1 MEKIKE
7 LFKRIWDWI
16 KGAGRKI
23 VAVAASILSL
33 LFIGKIFSNKKSKR
47 DILKKEIKDLKK
59 EIKDGAREVEN
70 KIKSVEASENLVKE
84 TLEKT
89 DVDSRKK
96 DQASKKA
103 DLKDILPDL

>member
-1 MEKIKE
+1 MERIKE

-23 VAVAASILSL
+23 VAVVASILSL

-59 EIKDGAREVEN
+59 EIKDEAKEVTAGYECGMSILKFN
-70 KIKSVEASENLVKE
+70 DIKEG
-84 TLEKT
+84 
-89 DVDSRKK
+89 
-96 DQASKKA
+96 
-103 DLKDILPDL
+103 DIFECFVMEEIKQ

>member
-7 LFKRIWDWI
+7 LFKKIWDWI

-33 LFIGKIFSNKKSKR
+33 LFISKIFSNKKAKR

-59 EIKDGAREVEN
+59 EIKSETKEAED
-70 KIKSVEASENLVKE
+70 KIKKVEASESLVEE
-84 TLEKT
+84 TLKKT
-89 DVDSRKK
+89 DVDSRKE
-96 DQASKKA
+96 DQASKKVN
-103 DLKDILPDL
+103 LKDILPDL

>member
-16 KGAGRKI
+16 KGARRKI

-59 EIKDGAREVEN
+59 EIKDEAREVEN

-84 TLEKT
+84 TLEKA

>member
-16 KGAGRKI
+16 NGAGRRI

-33 LFIGKIFSNKKSKR
+33 LSIGKIFSNKKSKR

-59 EIKDGAREVEN
+59 EIKDEAREVEN

>member
-33 LFIGKIFSNKKSKR
+33 LFIGKIFSNKKAKR
-47 DILKKEIKDLKK
+47 DILKKEIKK
-59 EIKDGAREVEN
+59 
-70 KIKSVEASENLVKE
+70 
-84 TLEKT
+84 
-89 DVDSRKK
+89 
-96 DQASKKA
+96 
-103 DLKDILPDL
+103 

>member
-16 KGAGRKI
+16 KGVGRKI
-23 VAVAASILSL
+23 VAAAASILSL
-33 LFIGKIFSNKKSKR
+33 LFIGKILSNKKSER

-59 EIKDGAREVEN
+59 EIKDEAKEVED
-70 KIKSVEASENLVKE
+70 KIKRVEASENFVEE
-84 TLEKT
+84 TLKKT
-89 DVDSRKK
+89 DVDSRKE

>member
-7 LFKRIWDWI
+7 LCKRIWDWI

-23 VAVAASILSL
+23 VAVAASILSI
-33 LFIGKIFSNKKSKR
+33 LFISKIFSNKKAKR

-59 EIKDGAREVEN
+59 EIKDEAKEVED
-70 KIKSVEASENLVKE
+70 KIKRVEASENLVEE
-84 TLEKT
+84 TLKKT
-89 DVDSRKK
+89 DVDSRKE